1 MSQTYALKPGE
12 IIFISDGSHTVGAA
26 RAGATRHVFIE
37 TSSEE
42 LVQFLEEDDLI
53 AASAFYG
60 GEEAKQA
67 ISCMIYL
74 VSEGHM
80 PLLVLPK
87 DHPATRRL
95 PIVISAGK
103 EIRLTSCIVPG
114 THPEQDVLCGRGGL
128 DGLTLRGIP
137 GAIAIEGDD
146 SGVTIETRAC
156 LFYTNI
162 KQKLDEN

>member
-1 MSQTYALKPGE
+1 VSQTRTLKPGE
-12 IIFISDGSHTVGAA
+12 VIFLSDGKNTLGAVKAHT
-26 RAGATRHVFIE
+26 TRHVFIE
-37 TSSEE
+37 TATEE

-103 EIRLTSCIVPG
+103 DILLTSCSVPG
-114 THPEQDVLCGRGGL
+114 THPEQDVLCGRG
-128 DGLTLRGIP
+128 
-137 GAIAIEGDD
+137 
-146 SGVTIETRAC
+146 
-156 LFYTNI
+156 
-162 KQKLDEN
+162 

>member
-1 MSQTYALKPGE
+1 MSQTRTLKPGE
-12 IIFISDGSHTVGAA
+12 IIFLSDGRHTVGAVKA
-26 RAGATRHVFIE
+26 DATRHVFIE
-37 TSSEE
+37 TATEE

-80 PLLVLPK
+80 PLLVLAE

-95 PIVISAGK
+95 PIVISAGGD
-103 EIRLTSCIVPG
+103 IRLTACIVPG
-114 THPEQDVLCGRGGL
+114 THPEQDVLCGRGGM

-137 GAIAIEGDD
+137 GGIAIEGDD
-146 SGVTIETRAC
+146 GGITVETRAC
-156 LFYTNI
+156 LFYKNI
-162 KQKLDEN
+162 K